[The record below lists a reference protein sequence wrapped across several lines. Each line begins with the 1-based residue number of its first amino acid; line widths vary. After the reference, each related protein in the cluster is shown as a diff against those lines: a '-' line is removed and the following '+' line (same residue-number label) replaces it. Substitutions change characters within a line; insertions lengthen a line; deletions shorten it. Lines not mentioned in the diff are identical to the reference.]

1 MINSLFATSW
11 HQAFRSFPLNVCCE
25 YMIFGSNHKFS
36 IKTTLLTPTYTGT
49 PYPFS
54 QKCIYFSLPNTK
66 IAKPWRAQ
74 AVGDRTKATI
84 L

>member
-1 MINSLFATSW
+1 MNFESS
-11 HQAFRSFPLNVCCE
+11 R
-25 YMIFGSNHKFS
+25 KFS
-36 IKTTLLTPTYTGT
+36 IKTTLQTPTYTGT
-49 PYPFS
+49 PHPFS
-54 QKCIYFSLPNTK
+54 QKCIYFSLPNAK

>member
-1 MINSLFATSW
+1 MN
-11 HQAFRSFPLNVCCE
+11 
-25 YMIFGSNHKFS
+25 FGSNRKF
-36 IKTTLLTPTYTGT
+36 IYKNTLQTPIYTGT
-49 PYPFS
+49 PYPLS

>member
-1 MINSLFATSW
+1 MTF
-11 HQAFRSFPLNVCCE
+11 E
-25 YMIFGSNHKFS
+25 SNHKFS
-36 IKTTLLTPTYTGT
+36 IKNTLQTPTYTGT

-66 IAKPWRAQ
+66 IVTSWRAQ
-74 AVGDRTKATI
+74 TVGDRAKATI

>member
-11 HQAFRSFPLNVCCE
+11 HQAFQSFSLKVCCE
-25 YMIFGSNHKFS
+25 YMIFELNHKFS
-36 IKTTLLTPTYTGT
+36 MKATLQTPTYTGT

-54 QKCIYFSLPNTK
+54 HKCIYLSLPNTE
-66 IAKPWRAQ
+66 IATSWRAQ